1 MKDKVYNAVKKYTE
15 AYKNDDK
22 ELFLSIWDK
31 DAIFED
37 PVGSEPCKGIDAI
50 SAFWDFA
57 HPEGQSINP
66 NDIKI
71 TVCANEAI
79 LQATMKAMHLCVH
92 ELDDNI
98 DDILIDGSYFTPYK
112 TKE

>member
-66 NDIKI
+66 NDIKSLEISISIIFQIISESLSNII
-71 TVCANEAI
+71 T
-79 LQATMKAMHLCVH
+79 
-92 ELDDNI
+92 
-98 DDILIDGSYFTPYK
+98 
-112 TKE
+112 